1 VETNK
6 EKDMTVDLAAEQDR
20 EWHLL
25 YHQIKRVLRQVGE
38 EWDSRQNKGDYLLVD
53 DNMGWYQHKIELQ
66 NLNLLKPAVINSLQR
81 LLNAYPDWEIVIAVD
96 VPGKENE
103 WPSMGL
109 VVRDQ
114 EIVDGLKREYFPSEF
129 QNIKYEGSRPMGSRF
144 SDVLYSEA
152 TRTF

>member
-1 VETNK
+1 
-6 EKDMTVDLAAEQDR
+6 MTVDLKAEQDR
-20 EWHLL
+20 EWRRL
-25 YHQIKRVLRQVGE
+25 YDQIGEVLQQVGE
-38 EWDSRQNKGDYLLVD
+38 EWNSRQNKGDYLLVD
-53 DNMGWYQHKIELQ
+53 DNMGWSQHKIELQ
-66 NLNLLKPAVINSLQR
+66 NLALLKPAVIKSLQR
-81 LLNAYPDWEIVIAVD
+81 LLATHPDWEIVIAVD

-129 QNIKYEGSRPMGSRF
+129 QDIQYEGSRPMGSRF
-144 SDVLYSEA
+144 SDVMYSEA

>member
-1 VETNK
+1 MNK
-6 EKDMTVDLAAEQDR
+6 RKDMMVDLTAEQDR
-20 EWHLL
+20 AWHLL
-25 YHQIKRVLRQVGE
+25 YHQIKKVLQQVGE
-38 EWDSRQNKGDYLLVD
+38 EWNSRQCEGDYLLID

-66 NLNLLKPAVINSLQR
+66 NLNLLKPAVIKSLQR
-81 LLNAYPDWEIVIAVD
+81 LLTACPDWEVVIAVD
-96 VPGKENE
+96 VPGKEDE

-129 QNIKYEGSRPMGSRF
+129 QNIQYEGSRPMGSRF
-144 SDVLYSEA
+144 SDVMYSEA